1 MKLASSFNFFKA
13 RAREVRPVWI
23 EESTVNLKF
32 LKRSSPKQALRPC
45 LGELHFKNFNFVRT
59 SSTQTGPAPR
69 ALVLKKI
76 ETRGSFHEIH
86 KAP

>member
-1 MKLASSFNFFKA
+1 MCKLVALA
-13 RAREVRPVWI
+13 YI
-23 EESTVNLKF
+23 STSYWVYLDSLF
-32 LKRSSPKQALRPC
+32 AGAGPKQSTRENQDPIRVLRPC

-76 ETRGSFHEIH
+76 ETRGPFHKIH
-86 KAP
+86 EAP